1 MPPRSAGLLPFRKK
15 KEGLEVLLV
24 HPGGPFW
31 TKRDDGAWTIAKGG
45 IEPGEEPLAAAIRE
59 FREETGFNA
68 QTAKFLPLGEIR
80 QAGGQFALEYACT
93 AGLDVGAIRSNLFL
107 MEWPPRSGKMREF
120 PEVDRA
126 EWVTLEQARVK
137 ILKSQIVL
145 LDRLA
150 HMYGGT

>member
-1 MPPRSAGLLPFRKK
+1 MPPRSAGLLPYRKK
-15 KEGLEVLLV
+15 IEELEVLLV

-45 IEPGEEPLAAAIRE
+45 IEPGEDPLAAAIRE
-59 FREETGFNA
+59 FQEETGFDA
-68 QTAKFLPLGEIR
+68 GAATFLPLGEIR
-80 QAGGQFALEYACT
+80 QAGGKIVT
-93 AGLDVGAIRSNLFL
+93 AWAFEADLDAQAIQSNLFS
-107 MEWPPRSGKMREF
+107 MEWPPRSGKMKDF

-126 EWVTLEQARVK
+126 EWFTLEQARRK
-137 ILKSQIVL
+137 ILTSQIVF

>member
-1 MPPRSAGLLPFRKK
+1 M
-15 KEGLEVLLV
+15 EVLLV

-31 TKRDDGAWTIAKGG
+31 RKRDDGAWTIAKGG

-59 FREETGFNA
+59 FREETGFSTGA
-68 QTAKFLPLGEIR
+68 AKFLPLGEIR
-80 QAGGQFALEYACT
+80 QAGGKFVT
-93 AGLDVGAIRSNLFL
+93 AWAFKADLDAGSIRSNLFS
-107 MEWPPRSGKMREF
+107 MEWPPRSGKMRDF

-126 EWVTLEQARVK
+126 EWFTLEQARGK
-137 ILKSQIVL
+137 ILKSQIEF